1 MPRTRRSKK
10 YKRKTIKRKGGQF
23 GKQAAKFGKQLGP
36 VARNFATQLGQTTF
50 NIATGKSN
58 LQLPHTQT
66 PYKAYH
72 SMLSDTSIF
81 DKLKN
86 PITQSDNKTIP
97 IPKTPDSLIAT
108 IAKGKAVT
116 RGLTTFNFTALAK
129 LLITN
134 MTAKT
139 NAEYLTTEYI
149 RNIISLFE
157 EVVHAALD
165 DIINADVSVS
175 EKVVKSLITDDTL
188 SPGEIKTTLVRVL
201 AKHLQTI
208 APELKKELGK
218 TKFVGISKEF
228 IAIIQPHVDAL
239 FDDLKEELSTTII
252 HKITN
257 AVDNLTVDNIKEE
270 WQIKKEKLQKE
281 FDEKFKPA
289 FDEFMEGS
297 YSEKIKM
304 LYSYSLLSYNNT
316 MATFNEHKEPQ
327 KQAGSKPKIKITDF
341 AKDWYSSTKE
351 LLSRW
356 SEEKSQN
363 PDVLTINVL
372 ISAIDLS
379 IPTLIDEY
387 CNYWDPSAPCNKKLI
402 QANFDNI
409 LTEFRTFGANYEK
422 INWVEFDDLK
432 IIDEKV

>member
-10 YKRKTIKRKGGQF
+10 YKRKTIKRKGGQL
-23 GKQAAKFGKQLGP
+23 GKLLPGARKVAKQLGP
-36 VARNFATQLGQTTF
+36 QIVQSAF

-58 LQLPHTQT
+58 LQLPHTSSPPHIT
-66 PYKAYH
+66 YAPTH
-72 SMLSDTSIF
+72 SMLF
-81 DKLKN
+81 NKLKY
-86 PITQSDNKTIP
+86 PITQSDNKAIP
-97 IPKTPDSLIAT
+97 IPKTPPIASE
-108 IAKGKAVT
+108 IAKVKAVA
-116 RGLTTFNFTALAK
+116 RGLTTFNFTALASI
-129 LLITN
+129 LITN

-139 NAEYLTTEYI
+139 NAEYLTTQYI

-157 EVVHAALD
+157 EVVTAALD
-165 DIINADVSVS
+165 DIMNADVSVS
-175 EKVVKSLITDDTL
+175 EKVVKSILSDDTL
-188 SPGEIKTTLVRVL
+188 SPGDIKTTLVRVL
-201 AKHLQTI
+201 AKHLQKM
-208 APELKKELGK
+208 APKLKEELGK
-218 TKFVGISKEF
+218 TKFVGVSPEF
-228 IAIIQPHVDAL
+228 MTIIEPHLDAL

-257 AVDNLTVDNIKEE
+257 AVDNLTVDNVKEE

-387 CNYWDPSAPCNKKLI
+387 CNYWDPSAPCNKKRI
-402 QANFDNI
+402 QAKFDNI
-409 LTEFRTFGANYEK
+409 MEQFREFGANYEK
-422 INWVEFDDLK
+422 KDWDEFDNFK